1 VSAVCVIPARGG
13 SRRIP
18 RKNIKPFHGKPIIA
32 YSIEVAKE
40 SGLFDEIWIS
50 TDDPEIVNIASVGG
64 VSFSWREA
72 ALCADDVGTQE
83 VTKAMLERLNELGA
97 SFDYACCI
105 YPCAP
110 MMIAEDLRIGFRA
123 LTDPRAQTDF
133 AYSVGMNPF
142 RDAGNWYWGK
152 TQSFLDGVPLDPD
165 GFNIMKVVI
174 SNERVCDINTPEDW
188 SRAEAMYA
196 ALHPEVA

>member
-1 VSAVCVIPARGG
+1 MSAVCIIPARSG
-13 SRRIP
+13 SRRIEHKN
-18 RKNIKPFHGKPIIA
+18 RKFFHGKPIIQ
-32 YSIEVAKE
+32 YSIDAAKQ
-40 SGLFDEIWIS
+40 SGLFERIYVS
-50 TDDPEIVNIASVGG
+50 TDDSQIMELISGQELFLHLR
-64 VSFSWREA
+64 SSQY
-72 ALCADDVGTQE
+72 LCGDVAGTQE
-83 VTKAMLERLNELGA
+83 VALDCLLNSTSG
-97 SFDYACCI
+97 SFDYACVI

-110 MMIAEDLRIGFRA
+110 MMTVEDLKLGFRA

-174 SNERVCDINTPEDW
+174 PNERVCDINTPEDW